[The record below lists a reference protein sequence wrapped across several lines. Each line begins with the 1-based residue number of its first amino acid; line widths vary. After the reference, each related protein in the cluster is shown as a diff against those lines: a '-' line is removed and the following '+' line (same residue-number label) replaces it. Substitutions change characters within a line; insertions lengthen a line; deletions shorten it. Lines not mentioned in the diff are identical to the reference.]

1 MLRWTRV
8 PVLNVP
14 SAWDLAPAVL
24 IALLAFTN
32 GHQGSTCMMYGPGLV
47 PLGRR
52 AEEGSKL
59 SLAIIAGLAAGSVLS
74 FGVSAALQG
83 T

>member
-1 MLRWTRV
+1 
-8 PVLNVP
+8 
-14 SAWDLAPAVL
+14 
-24 IALLAFTN
+24 
-32 GHQGSTCMMYGPGLV
+32 MMWGPGLV
-47 PLGRR
+47 PLSKR

-83 T
+83 N